1 MLKTL
6 MFIAKNKILKS
17 PENLSYHV
25 KDFFK
30 LSKKSQRRV
39 LDKYFSSLDEGEDV
53 VSYFL
58 DNEARFYEDTREVN
72 MFSCYYFD
80 KLLIEHDIYNIRY
93 IDKFNLDKEKQDYL
107 VNYALYII
115 KEEKI
120 LLDIKRIVK
129 YTDELPI
136 QLSSNISF
144 MNYLIKVNCYN
155 VKYLTYNEFSTNK
168 VRELIYSSI
177 IEARNNDFDVCKFL
191 KQDGSLPGIL
201 AKSVD
206 FILYLVSN
214 DLDNVKY
221 LTDEMLST
229 QTISGLDQIVKTI
242 IDTLIKN
249 GRGLEEI
256 EKNQILA
263 GILNR
268 NERFISYIIQ
278 ADISNIRYV
287 DWHNLTDSL
296 KNNII
301 NYIVSVLRDNK
312 IMINIMKY
320 PFRDI
325 FFQNYSF
332 MRYLMEDDVRWIS
345 VSRVNSRE
353 DSDKLID
360 LYFKLKDTKRIKF
373 RLIDFLE
380 DGEYINH
387 YLLENKK
394 MFNYIFINDQK
405 MVKHINFFN
414 LERAKV
420 VVENLVNELEKNEY
434 EFNNDDYL
442 VNGRYPIILSNN
454 YRFMRYVIYKN
465 FNYLAYIDTSCI
477 DKDMLKRVI
486 NYAFRTVYYI
496 RGNDRRL
503 SFDIDGYFRNSM
515 IIDDEYFL
523 ECLRCL

>member
-1 MLKTL
+1 MLKSL
-6 MFIAKNKILKS
+6 IFIAKNRILKS

-25 KDFFK
+25 KEFLK
-30 LSKKSQRRV
+30 LSKKNQRRV
-39 LDKYFSSLDEGEDV
+39 LDRYFDSLDDEENV
-53 VSYFL
+53 VSYFMTS
-58 DNEARFYEDTREVN
+58 EARFFQDNKEIN

-93 IDKFNLDKEKQDYL
+93 IGLFDLEQEKKDYL
-107 VNYALYII
+107 INYALYII
-115 KEEKI
+115 KEDKI
-120 LLDIKRIVK
+120 LLDIKK
-129 YTDELPI
+129 LLKHTDELPLE
-136 QLSSNISF
+136 LSSNITF
-144 MNYLIKVNCYN
+144 MNYLIRVDCYN
-155 VKYLTYNEFSTNK
+155 IKYLTNNEFSANK
-168 VRELIYSSI
+168 IRELIYSSI
-177 IEARNNDFDVCKFL
+177 IEARNKEFNIKNFL
-191 KQDGSLPGIL
+191 KRDGTLPNIL
-201 AKSVD
+201 AKNID
-206 FILYLVSN
+206 FILYLISN
-214 DLDNVKY
+214 DLENVVY
-221 LTDEMLST
+221 LTSEILSS
-229 QTISGLDQIVKTI
+229 QTISSLDQIVKTI
-242 IDTLIKN
+242 IDTLVKTKA
-249 GRGLEEI
+249 GI
-256 EKNQILA
+256 EVIESNEILA
-263 GILNR
+263 SMLNR
-268 NERFISYIIQ
+268 NEKFISYIIQ
-278 ADISNIRYV
+278 INISNIKYV
-287 DWHNLTDSL
+287 DWHNITDSL

-301 NYIVSVLRDNK
+301 NYIVEVLKNNK

-332 MRYLMEDDVRWIS
+332 MKYLIEDDIRWIS
-345 VSRVNSRE
+345 VSKVNSKEENDR
-353 DSDKLID
+353 LID
-360 LYFKLKDTKRIKF
+360 LYFKLKESKKVKF

-394 MFNYIFINDQK
+394 MFNYIYENDQR

-414 LERAKV
+414 LERAKL

-434 EFNNDDYL
+434 EFNNDNYI

-477 DKDMLKRVI
+477 DKETLKRII

-515 IIDDEYFL
+515 IIDNEYFL
-523 ECLRCL
+523 ECLNCL